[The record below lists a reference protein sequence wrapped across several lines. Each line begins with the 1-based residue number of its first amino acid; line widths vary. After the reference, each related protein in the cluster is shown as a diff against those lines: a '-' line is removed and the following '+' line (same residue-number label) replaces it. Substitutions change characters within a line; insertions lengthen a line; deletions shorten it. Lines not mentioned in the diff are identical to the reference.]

1 MCTELASKVSLKHEV
16 ISTKKK
22 KKKKIDG
29 KFLQKHN
36 QSLPCLRVL

>member
-22 KKKKIDG
+22 KKKIRG

-36 QSLPCLRVL
+36 QSVPCLRVL